1 MGASGGEG
9 LDGTVF
15 TQHVTA
21 MAGGQV
27 HAVQQGDQYN
37 YIYRAKPPYHVE
49 PFTFPGQIVTSS
61 GPQRWPKRALI
72 TCRQLVRSRP
82 CLELGELEAWRDDMS
97 SALSVRL
104 VHAEGDQSKARLVAD
119 FAERTA
125 ELKWNIAQAR
135 HCSEVTPTGGG
146 QDFTIRSPGLLL
158 VNHADDWPL
167 EDLVTLIRRHRDAA
181 HDRLRILLLGR
192 TTGAWWQRLVHQ
204 FAKLDVVDVRVIRP
218 RALPKIRYAE
228 ASSHLV

>member
-1 MGASGGEG
+1 MGASGGEE

-15 TQHVTA
+15 TPHVTA
-21 MAGGQV
+21 TAGGQV

-49 PFTFPGQIVTSS
+49 PFTFPGQIVTSC

-97 SALSVRL
+97 STLSGRL

-119 FAERTA
+119 FAEQTTS
-125 ELKWNIAQAR
+125 KFWAR
-135 HCSEVTPTGGG
+135 SMT
-146 QDFTIRSPGLLL
+146 
-158 VNHADDWPL
+158 
-167 EDLVTLIRRHRDAA
+167 RR
-181 HDRLRILLLGR
+181 
-192 TTGAWWQRLVHQ
+192 
-204 FAKLDVVDVRVIRP
+204 
-218 RALPKIRYAE
+218 LPIG
-228 ASSHLV
+228 S